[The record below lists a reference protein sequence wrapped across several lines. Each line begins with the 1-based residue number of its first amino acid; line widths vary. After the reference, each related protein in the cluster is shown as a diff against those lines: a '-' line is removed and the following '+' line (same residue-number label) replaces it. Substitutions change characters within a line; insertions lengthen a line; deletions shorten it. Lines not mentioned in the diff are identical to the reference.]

1 MSVAKI
7 IEISSTSPDS
17 FEDAIRQGVSRAS
30 TTLKNIQGAWIKEQH
45 VTIENGRVTGYRVN
59 MMLTFVLEGEIG
71 D

>member
-1 MSVAKI
+1 MSVAKV

-30 TTLKNIQGAWIKEQH
+30 KTLTNIQGAWIKEQH

-59 MMLTFVLEGEIG
+59 MMVTFVLEG
-71 D
+71 DVDA

>member
-7 IEISSTSPDS
+7 IEISSTSSDS

-30 TTLKNIQGAWIKEQH
+30 ATLKNIQGAWIKEQH
-45 VTIENGRVTGYRVN
+45 VTIENGQVTGYRVN
-59 MMLTFVLEGEIG
+59 MMLTFVLDGAIG